1 MSASARRS
9 DAPYQQA
16 LVQSRKFLND
26 WGTRCN
32 KIGMNQRRL
41 KAMLRAFAIVA
52 GLFGALSLY
61 MGVGFLVLAVFGKA
75 PDRLRLFM
83 AMMFLIPGVYLSWV
97 VFMVWRRF
105 SPRAVLH
112 LCGGIGFLVWTI
124 PGGSFERFGD
134 MWSAVATL
142 VWLC

>member
-1 MSASARRS
+1 
-9 DAPYQQA
+9 
-16 LVQSRKFLND
+16 
-26 WGTRCN
+26 
-32 KIGMNQRRL
+32 MNQRRL

-75 PDRLRLFM
+75 PDRLKLFM

-97 VFMVWRRF
+97 VFLVWRRF

-112 LCGGIGFLVWTI
+112 LCGGIGFLVWTTI
-124 PGGSFERFGD
+124 PVNDWFEQFGD
-134 MWSAVATL
+134 SWSAVAWWVWVAL
-142 VWLC
+142 VISGFSSLSRYLIRRLFEAEVLAPQVA